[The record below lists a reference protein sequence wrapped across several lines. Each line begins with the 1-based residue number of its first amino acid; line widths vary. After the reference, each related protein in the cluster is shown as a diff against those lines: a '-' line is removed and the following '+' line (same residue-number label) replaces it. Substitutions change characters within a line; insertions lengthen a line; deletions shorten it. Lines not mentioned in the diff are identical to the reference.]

1 MHAGQVLVSDTP
13 AGLTEKRGVES
24 LEDAFVGY
32 LEEAAGRGPVAEPA
46 PTAKR
51 TVPVEPATAERLPS
65 GRNAQGWVQ
74 RSTQVELCLAR
85 GSGAEPRPD
94 TPDAGVAR
102 QRDPD
107 VHHGLRHHHGC
118 GKPDLCRIGPR
129 PDDRQPRSRA
139 QSCRL
144 ALPAIADCHKGHV
157 KPSYCVS
164 KFLHDCCS
172 QIQEWVTAPCRTQLN
187 GSQTR

>member
-118 GKPDLCRIGPR
+118 GKPDLAVL
-129 PDDRQPRSRA
+129 DRDQTTVSRDHVLNLA
-139 QSCRL
+139 GSRYRRL
-144 ALPAIADCHKGHV
+144 PTATKGMSSRVIA
-157 KPSYCVS
+157 
-164 KFLHDCCS
+164 
-172 QIQEWVTAPCRTQLN
+172 
-187 GSQTR
+187 